1 MSGSALGMSMV
12 MMRGKLITVLFGVSL
27 FLDATASS
35 VSNAAQQPQG
45 PTFKSSVDLVRV
57 GAIVRDRKGH
67 FVTDLGV
74 RDFTLFDDGVAR
86 PIADFRHDQAG
97 VSVALLFDVSGSMEA
112 RMPNAREAASHVLA
126 WLDAT
131 DEAAVFTFDTHLD
144 EVKPFTAGL
153 QELPSKLSSV
163 KPFGAT
169 SLNDAIAATAKR
181 TTSPDGRRRA
191 VIVFTDGNDNA
202 SRLRPS
208 EVSAVARDID
218 VPIYIIA
225 IVPAIDNPSADVST
239 ASRDQKALVGALDD
253 LADLTGG
260 HVFLA
265 STPGERSGAA
275 KQIVDELRHQYLIA
289 FESGNAPGWH
299 PLTLKTR
306 DKNLVVR
313 ARSGYFAGQSRPV
326 SQ

>member
-112 RMPNAREAASHVLA
+112 RMANAREAASHVLA
-126 WLDAT
+126 WLDAA

-225 IVPAIDNPSADVST
+225 IVPAIDNPSADV
-239 ASRDQKALVGALDD
+239 
-253 LADLTGG
+253 
-260 HVFLA
+260 
-265 STPGERSGAA
+265 
-275 KQIVDELRHQYLIA
+275 
-289 FESGNAPGWH
+289 
-299 PLTLKTR
+299 
-306 DKNLVVR
+306 
-313 ARSGYFAGQSRPV
+313 
-326 SQ
+326 